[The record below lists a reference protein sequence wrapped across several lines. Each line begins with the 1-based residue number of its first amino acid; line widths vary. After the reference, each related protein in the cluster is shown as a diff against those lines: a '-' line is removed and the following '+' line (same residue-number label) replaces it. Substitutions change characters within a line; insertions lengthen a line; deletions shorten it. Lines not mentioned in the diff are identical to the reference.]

1 MAAVTVAEAGR
12 AFITKAPPWSHS
24 VIKIGRLGF
33 PPGKV
38 PPQLE
43 GYLFKK
49 GGIPAT
55 CAAETKGL
63 KGVARVLAM
72 NACVSAKKRK
82 R

>member
-1 MAAVTVAEAGR
+1 MAAITVAEAGR
-12 AFITKAPPWSHS
+12 AFITKAPPWSKS

-38 PPQLE
+38 PPHLR

-49 GGIPAT
+49 GGVPAT
-55 CAAETKGL
+55 CAAETKDL
-63 KGVARVLAM
+63 SGVSRVLAM
-72 NACVSAKKRK
+72 NACVSAKKGR